1 MKPHLLHSKS
11 SAAPLL
17 HSLQLS
23 LSSYGLPEIPIT
35 VFSLLCRSSEEARVK
50 STGSHHH
57 WAVCGQLGFLTT
69 PSLGD
74 MGCFDWMTG
83 YTSRLGKFLND

>member
-1 MKPHLLHSKS
+1 MKPQLLNSKS
-11 SAAPLL
+11 SAALL
-17 HSLQLS
+17 HSLQLP
-23 LSSYGLPEIPIT
+23 LSSYCLPEIPRT

-50 STGSHHH
+50 STGGHHH

-83 YTSRLGKFLND
+83 YDSRLGKFLDD